1 MLNALVEYAQT
12 HIPLTEPGFTDR
24 MVRWRIEISADG
36 RLLGVLPQG
45 EDDKGMEKWG
55 CPEMHNMN
63 AGGNA
68 HFLVDNLKA
77 ALLYLGRN
85 QTAAELEKA
94 RPRHAFY
101 RARIT
106 EASGKAP
113 ILEPLASFLAD
124 DDKLAALRE
133 TLLNPPHRAKATENL
148 EWRIDGQDPLKD
160 AAVIDWWRTWRQA
173 DLGESTEEP
182 MRCFV
187 TGSLAAPL
195 LTHPKVSGL
204 PGGQPSGDVVVG
216 FDKDAFQSFG
226 LEKSKNAAI
235 SEQAARRYV
244 DALNHLNRR
253 GRHLADC
260 RVLHWYKGTVPDED
274 DPLAWIPAPERV
286 MAASAAIKAKELLSA
301 IQTGRRPDL
310 GNSLYYACTLSG
322 MSGRVM
328 VRDWMEGQFPALV
341 QAIGAWFGDLE
352 IVARDGQGTARDPK
366 FMAVCGALVRDLKD
380 LPAPTA
386 TTLWKIAVQGLPIP
400 QPLMAQALARFRA
413 DLVDKDQPAFN
424 HARMGLIKAYFVRR
438 NPGGNT
444 TMTAYLNPEHP
455 EPAYH
460 CGRLLAVLAS
470 LQYAALGDVGA
481 GVVQRYYAAASQ
493 TPGLILGRLAS
504 NARNHLGK
512 LEPGLAWWY
521 EERIAEVM
529 SRLKDCAPR
538 ILDLEGQGLFALGYY
553 QQLAHL
559 RAGNKSTPTVT
570 TQQGAQQ

>member
-1 MLNALVEYAQT
+1 MLNTLVEYAKT
-12 HIPLTEPGFTDR
+12 HVPFSEPGFTDR
-24 MVRWRIEISADG
+24 MIRWRIEISADG

-45 EDDKGMEKWG
+45 DDDKGQERWG

-77 ALLYLGRN
+77 AILYLGRN
-85 QTAAELEKA
+85 PTVAEMAKA
-94 RPRHAFY
+94 RPRHDFY
-101 RARIT
+101 RARVA
-106 EASGKAP
+106 EASEKAP
-113 ILEPLASFLAD
+113 VLKPLASFLAD
-124 DDKLAALRE
+124 DGKLAALGE

-173 DLGESTEEP
+173 DLGESDEEP
-182 MRCFV
+182 MLCFI
-187 TGSLAAPL
+187 TGALTPPL
-195 LTHPKVSGL
+195 LIHPKVSGL
-204 PGGQPSGDVVVG
+204 PGGQPSGDVVIG
-216 FDKDAFQSFG
+216 FDKDSFKSFG
-226 LEKSKNAAI
+226 LEKSQNAAV
-235 SEQAARRYV
+235 SEVAARYYV

-253 GRHLADC
+253 GRYLADS

-274 DPLAWIPAPERV
+274 DPLAWLPEPERV
-286 MAASAAIKAKELLSA
+286 KAASAAIKAKALLSA
-301 IQTGRRPDL
+301 IRGGHRPDL

-328 VRDWMEGQFPALV
+328 VRDWTQGQFPALV
-341 QAIGAWFGDLE
+341 EAIGSWFRDLE
-352 IVARDGQGTARDPK
+352 IVARDGKGTAHDPK

-380 LPAPTA
+380 LPAPTS
-386 TTLWKIAVQGLPIP
+386 TTLWKVAVQALSIP

-413 DLVDKDQPAFN
+413 DLVDKDQPAFK
-424 HARMGLIKAYFVRR
+424 HARMGLIKAYFVRL
-438 NPGGNT
+438 NPQGER

-455 EPAYH
+455 APAYH

-481 GVVQRYYAAASQ
+481 GVVQRYYVSASQ

-521 EERIAEVM
+521 EEHIAEVM
-529 SRLKDCAPR
+529 GRLKDSAPR

-553 QQLAHL
+553 QQLAQL
-559 RAGNKSTPTVT
+559 RAGNKSTATS
-570 TQQGAQQ
+570 QQGA

>member
-1 MLNALVEYAQT
+1 MLNTLIDYAKS
-12 HIPLTEPGFTDR
+12 HVPFSEPGFTDR

-45 EDDKGMEKWG
+45 EDDKGQEKWG
-55 CPEMHNMN
+55 CPEMHNMV

-68 HFLVDNLKA
+68 HFLIDNLKA
-77 ALLYLGRN
+77 AILYLGRN
-85 QTAAELEKA
+85 PTAADLEKA
-94 RPRHAFY
+94 RPRHEFY
-101 RARIT
+101 RARIA
-106 EASGKAP
+106 EASDKVP
-113 ILEPLASFLAD
+113 MLKPLANFLAD
-124 DDKLAALRE
+124 GGKLGVLRE

-148 EWRIDGQDPLKD
+148 EWRIEGQDPLKD
-160 AAVIDWWRTWRQA
+160 EGVIAWWRTWRQA
-173 DLGESTEEP
+173 DLGVPTEEP
-182 MRCFV
+182 MLCFV
-187 TGSLAAPL
+187 MGVLAPPL

-216 FDKDAFQSFG
+216 FDKAAFQSFG
-226 LEKSKNAAI
+226 LDKSANAAV
-235 SEQAARRYV
+235 SESAARYYV

-253 GRHLADC
+253 GRYLADS

-274 DPLAWIPAPERV
+274 DPLAWIPEPERV
-286 MAASAAIKAKELLSA
+286 KAASAAIKAKALLSA
-301 IQTGRRPDL
+301 IRSGQRASL

-341 QAIGAWFGDLE
+341 EAIGTWFSDLE
-352 IVARDGQGTARDPK
+352 IVARDGKSLARDPK

-386 TTLWKIAVQGLPIP
+386 TNLWKVAVQGLSIP

-413 DLVDKDQPAFN
+413 DLVDKDQPALN
-424 HARMGLIKAYFVRR
+424 HARMGLIKAYFVRL
-438 NPGGNT
+438 NPGGDT

-455 EPAYH
+455 APAYH

-529 SRLKDCAPR
+529 GRLKDSAPR

-553 QQLAHL
+553 QQLAQL
-559 RAGNKSTPTVT
+559 RAGNKSTTEVH
-570 TQQGAQQ
+570 Q

>member
-1 MLNALVEYAQT
+1 MLNALVEYAQNN
-12 HIPLTEPGFTDR
+12 IPLSEPGFTDR
-24 MVRWRIEISADG
+24 MVRWRIELSADG

-45 EDDKGMEKWG
+45 EDDKGQEKWG

-77 ALLYLGRN
+77 AVLYLGRN
-85 QTAAELEKA
+85 PTAAELEKA
-94 RPRHAFY
+94 RPRHEFY
-101 RARIT
+101 RARIS
-106 EASGKAP
+106 EAAKQVP
-113 ILEPLASFLAD
+113 LLKPLADFLAD
-124 DDKLAALRE
+124 DAQLATLRE
-133 TLLNPPHRAKATENL
+133 TLLNPPHRAKATENQ
-148 EWRIDGQDPLKD
+148 EWRIDGLDPLKD
-160 AAVIDWWRTWRQA
+160 AAVIDWWRSWRRN
-173 DLGESTEEP
+173 DLGEP
-182 MRCFV
+182 DGKAMACFV
-187 TGSLAAPL
+187 TGELAPAL

-216 FDKDAFQSFG
+216 FNKAAFQSFG
-226 LEKSKNAAI
+226 LEKSANAAV
-235 SEQAARRYV
+235 SEAAARQYV

-253 GRHLADC
+253 GRHLADS
-260 RVLHWYKGTVPDED
+260 RVLHWYKGTVPIED
-274 DPLAWIPAPERV
+274 DPLAWIPEPESV
-286 MAASAAIKAKELLSA
+286 KAASAAIKARELLAA
-301 IQTGRRPDL
+301 IRTGQRPDL
-310 GNSLYYACTLSG
+310 GNSLYFACTLSG

-328 VRDWMEGQFPALV
+328 VRDWMEGQFPDLV
-341 QAIGAWFGDLE
+341 RATGAWFADLE
-352 IVARDGQGTARDPK
+352 IVARDGKGRARDPK

-386 TTLWKIAVQGLPIP
+386 TTLWRVAVQGLPVP

-424 HARMGLIKAYFVRR
+424 HARMGLIKAYFVRLQ
-438 NPGGNT
+438 PGGDT

-455 EPAYH
+455 APAYH
-460 CGRLLAVLAS
+460 CGRLLAVLAN
-470 LQYAALGDVGA
+470 LQFAALGDVGA

-529 SRLKDCAPR
+529 SRLKDSAPR

-553 QQLAHL
+553 QQLAQL
-559 RAGNKSTPTVT
+559 RGGNKSTSHVT
-570 TQQGAQQ
+570 NSQGAQQ